1 MAERRMLSR
10 TILDSDKFLDM
21 PLTTQALYIHLIMN
35 ADDDGFL
42 NNSQKITRMIGA
54 GKKDFELLISA
65 EFIIDFNNG
74 ICAVKHWKLHN
85 YIRSDR
91 YKPTVYQDELSRLVI
106 ASNKVYEESK
116 TYGKTKVYEADTNK
130 KLSYSNSDEIIPKA
144 EIKGD
149 DKSLRDNNIEDI
161 IGKDNQQDIFLES
174 QTDADEESYKG
185 DGNYEFSEQ
194 KVDGIPSDD
203 HMETQNRLDEI
214 SVDKDSIEQDS
225 KEFRKTEVNN
235 SDSHYKSYK
244 KTFKNVSYPTKE
256 EVIDKT
262 EDCNKDYTEYYNN
275 DYLEKVMRKWNLLG
289 ISNISCIKNTR
300 QKLLKARIKE
310 HGTDNVI
317 NAIGNIEKS
326 SFLKG
331 QNDRGWVITFD
342 WFVKPN
348 NFIKVLEGNY
358 DDNNGSSGENFI
370 RGSSSSKKLSFN
382 NFPQRQ
388 YNYDELEKKLLGWN

>member
-42 NNSQKITRMIGA
+42 NNSQKITRMIEA

-65 EFIIDFNNG
+65 EFIIDFDNG

-116 TYGKTKVYEADTNK
+116 TYGKTKVYEADTNE
-130 KLSYSNSDEIIPKA
+130 KLSYSNSYKIIPKA

-174 QTDADEESYKG
+174 ETEVNEEPYKG
-185 DGNYEFSEQ
+185 EENYEFSEQ
-194 KVDGIPSDD
+194 KSVFSEEKVDGIPSDD

-214 SVDKDSIEQDS
+214 SVDKDSIE
-225 KEFRKTEVNN
+225 
-235 SDSHYKSYK
+235 
-244 KTFKNVSYPTKE
+244 
-256 EVIDKT
+256 
-262 EDCNKDYTEYYNN
+262 
-275 DYLEKVMRKWNLLG
+275 KVMEKWNLLG

-358 DDNNGSSGENFI
+358 GDNNSSSGENFI

-382 NFPQRQ
+382 NFPQRE

>member
-116 TYGKTKVYEADTNK
+116 TYGKTKVYEADTNE

-174 QTDADEESYKG
+174 QTDADEESYKC

-214 SVDKDSIEQDS
+214 SVDKDSIE
-225 KEFRKTEVNN
+225 
-235 SDSHYKSYK
+235 
-244 KTFKNVSYPTKE
+244 
-256 EVIDKT
+256 
-262 EDCNKDYTEYYNN
+262 
-275 DYLEKVMRKWNLLG
+275 KVMEKWNLLG

-310 HGTDNVI
+310 HGTDSVI

>member
-116 TYGKTKVYEADTNK
+116 TYGKTKVYEADTNE

-149 DKSLRDNNIEDI
+149 DKSIRDNNIEDI

-174 QTDADEESYKG
+174 ETEVNEEPYKG
-185 DGNYEFSEQ
+185 EENYEFSEQ
-194 KVDGIPSDD
+194 KSVFSEEKVDGIPSDD

-214 SVDKDSIEQDS
+214 SVDKDSIE
-225 KEFRKTEVNN
+225 
-235 SDSHYKSYK
+235 
-244 KTFKNVSYPTKE
+244 
-256 EVIDKT
+256 
-262 EDCNKDYTEYYNN
+262 
-275 DYLEKVMRKWNLLG
+275 KVMEKWNLLG

-348 NFIKVLEGNY
+348 NFIKVFEGNY
-358 DDNNGSSGENFI
+358 DDNNSSSGENFI

-382 NFPQRQ
+382 NFPQRE

>member
-116 TYGKTKVYEADTNK
+116 TYGKTKVYEADTNE

-144 EIKGD
+144 EIKGG

-161 IGKDNQQDIFLES
+161 IVKDNQQDIFLES
-174 QTDADEESYKG
+174 ETEVNEVSYKG
-185 DGNYEFSEQ
+185 EENYEFSEQ
-194 KVDGIPSDD
+194 KSVFSEEKVDGIPSDD

-225 KEFRKTEVNN
+225 KKFRKTEINN
-235 SDSHYKSYK
+235 SDLDYKSCKKTYK
-244 KTFKNVSYPTKE
+244 KISDATE
-256 EVIDKT
+256 EEIIDKT
-262 EDCNKDYTEYYNN
+262 EDCNKDY
-275 DYLEKVMRKWNLLG
+275 LEKVMIKWNLLG

-348 NFIKVLEGNY
+348 NFIKVLERNY
-358 DDNNGSSGENFI
+358 DDNNNSSGENFI
-370 RGSSSSKKLSFN
+370 RGSSGSKKLSFN
-382 NFPQRQ
+382 NFPQRE

>member
-65 EFIIDFNNG
+65 EFIIDFDNG

-116 TYGKTKVYEADTNK
+116 TYEKTKVYEADTNE
-130 KLSYSNSDEIIPKA
+130 KLSHSNSYKIILKA
-144 EIKGD
+144 EIKGE

-174 QTDADEESYKG
+174 ETEVNEEPYKG
-185 DGNYEFSEQ
+185 EENYEFSEQ
-194 KVDGIPSDD
+194 KSVFSEEKVDGIPSDD

-214 SVDKDSIEQDS
+214 SVDKDSIE
-225 KEFRKTEVNN
+225 
-235 SDSHYKSYK
+235 
-244 KTFKNVSYPTKE
+244 
-256 EVIDKT
+256 
-262 EDCNKDYTEYYNN
+262 
-275 DYLEKVMRKWNLLG
+275 KVMEKWNLLG

-348 NFIKVLEGNY
+348 NFIKVFEGNY
-358 DDNNGSSGENFI
+358 DDNNSSSGENFI
-370 RGSSSSKKLSFN
+370 RGSSTSKKLSFN
-382 NFPQRQ
+382 NFPQRE

>member
-106 ASNKVYEESK
+106 ASNKVYEES
-116 TYGKTKVYEADTNK
+116 TYGKTKVYEADTNE
-130 KLSYSNSDEIIPKA
+130 KLSYSNSYKIIPKA

-174 QTDADEESYKG
+174 ETEVNEESYKG
-185 DGNYEFSEQ
+185 EENYEFSEQ
-194 KVDGIPSDD
+194 KSVFSEEKVDGIPSDD

-225 KEFRKTEVNN
+225 KKFRK
-235 SDSHYKSYK
+235 
-244 KTFKNVSYPTKE
+244 
-256 EVIDKT
+256 
-262 EDCNKDYTEYYNN
+262 
-275 DYLEKVMRKWNLLG
+275 
-289 ISNISCIKNTR
+289 
-300 QKLLKARIKE
+300 
-310 HGTDNVI
+310 
-317 NAIGNIEKS
+317 
-326 SFLKG
+326 
-331 QNDRGWVITFD
+331 
-342 WFVKPN
+342 
-348 NFIKVLEGNY
+348 
-358 DDNNGSSGENFI
+358 
-370 RGSSSSKKLSFN
+370 
-382 NFPQRQ
+382 
-388 YNYDELEKKLLGWN
+388 

>member
-1 MAERRMLSR
+1 M
-10 TILDSDKFLDM
+10 
-21 PLTTQALYIHLIMN
+21 
-35 ADDDGFL
+35 
-42 NNSQKITRMIGA
+42 
-54 GKKDFELLISA
+54 
-65 EFIIDFNNG
+65 
-74 ICAVKHWKLHN
+74 
-85 YIRSDR
+85 
-91 YKPTVYQDELSRLVI
+91 SRLVI
-106 ASNKVYEESK
+106 ASNKVYEESR
-116 TYGKTKVYEADTNK
+116 TYEKTKVYEADTNE

-174 QTDADEESYKG
+174 ETEVNEESYKC

-214 SVDKDSIEQDS
+214 SVDKDSIE
-225 KEFRKTEVNN
+225 
-235 SDSHYKSYK
+235 
-244 KTFKNVSYPTKE
+244 
-256 EVIDKT
+256 
-262 EDCNKDYTEYYNN
+262 
-275 DYLEKVMRKWNLLG
+275 KVMEKWNLLG

-388 YNYDELEKKLLGWN
+388 YNYDELEKKLLGWNWLNILIENCRWKS

>member
-116 TYGKTKVYEADTNK
+116 TYEKTKVYEADTNE

-149 DKSLRDNNIEDI
+149 DKSLRDNNVEDI

-174 QTDADEESYKG
+174 ETEVNEESYKC

-214 SVDKDSIEQDS
+214 SVDKDSIE
-225 KEFRKTEVNN
+225 
-235 SDSHYKSYK
+235 
-244 KTFKNVSYPTKE
+244 
-256 EVIDKT
+256 
-262 EDCNKDYTEYYNN
+262 
-275 DYLEKVMRKWNLLG
+275 KVMEKWNLLG

-331 QNDRGWVITFD
+331 QNDRGVG
-342 WFVKPN
+342 N
-348 NFIKVLEGNY
+348 NL
-358 DDNNGSSGENFI
+358 
-370 RGSSSSKKLSFN
+370 
-382 NFPQRQ
+382 
-388 YNYDELEKKLLGWN
+388 

>member
-106 ASNKVYEESK
+106 ASNKVYEESR
-116 TYGKTKVYEADTNK
+116 TYEKTKVYEADTNE

-174 QTDADEESYKG
+174 ETEVNEESYKC

-214 SVDKDSIEQDS
+214 SVDKDSIE
-225 KEFRKTEVNN
+225 
-235 SDSHYKSYK
+235 
-244 KTFKNVSYPTKE
+244 
-256 EVIDKT
+256 
-262 EDCNKDYTEYYNN
+262 
-275 DYLEKVMRKWNLLG
+275 KVMEKWNLLG

-310 HGTDNVI
+310 HSTDNVI

-370 RGSSSSKKLSFN
+370 RGSSGSKKLSFN

>member
-116 TYGKTKVYEADTNK
+116 TYEKTKVYEADTNE

-149 DKSLRDNNIEDI
+149 DKSLRDNNVEDI

-174 QTDADEESYKG
+174 ETEVNEESYKG
-185 DGNYEFSEQ
+185 EENYEFSEQ
-194 KVDGIPSDD
+194 KSVFSEEKVDGIPSDD

-214 SVDKDSIEQDS
+214 SVDKDSIE
-225 KEFRKTEVNN
+225 
-235 SDSHYKSYK
+235 
-244 KTFKNVSYPTKE
+244 
-256 EVIDKT
+256 
-262 EDCNKDYTEYYNN
+262 
-275 DYLEKVMRKWNLLG
+275 KVMEKWNLLG

-310 HGTDNVI
+310 HSTDNVI

>member
-116 TYGKTKVYEADTNK
+116 TYGKTKVYEADTNE
-130 KLSYSNSDEIIPKA
+130 KLSYSNSDKIIPKA

-174 QTDADEESYKG
+174 ETEVNEESYKG
-185 DGNYEFSEQ
+185 EENYEFSEQ
-194 KVDGIPSDD
+194 KSVFSEKKVDGIPSDD

-225 KEFRKTEVNN
+225 KKFRKAEINN
-235 SDSHYKSYK
+235 SDLDYKSCK
-244 KTFKNVSYPTKE
+244 KTSKKISDATE
-256 EVIDKT
+256 EEISDKT
-262 EDCNKDYTEYYNN
+262 EDCNKDY
-275 DYLEKVMRKWNLLG
+275 LEKVMIKWNLLG

-348 NFIKVLEGNY
+348 NFIKVLERNY
-358 DDNNGSSGENFI
+358 DDNNSSSGENFI
-370 RGSSSSKKLSFN
+370 RGSYGSKKLSFN
-382 NFPQRQ
+382 NFPQRE

>member
-65 EFIIDFNNG
+65 EFIIDFDNG

-116 TYGKTKVYEADTNK
+116 TYGKTKVYEADTNE
-130 KLSYSNSDEIIPKA
+130 KLSYSNSDDIIPKA

-174 QTDADEESYKG
+174 ETEVNEEPYKG
-185 DGNYEFSEQ
+185 EENYEFSEQ
-194 KVDGIPSDD
+194 KSVFSEEKVDGIPSDD

-214 SVDKDSIEQDS
+214 SVDKDSIE
-225 KEFRKTEVNN
+225 
-235 SDSHYKSYK
+235 
-244 KTFKNVSYPTKE
+244 
-256 EVIDKT
+256 
-262 EDCNKDYTEYYNN
+262 
-275 DYLEKVMRKWNLLG
+275 KVMEKWNLLG

-348 NFIKVLEGNY
+348 NFIKVFEGNY
-358 DDNNGSSGENFI
+358 DDNNSSSGENFI
-370 RGSSSSKKLSFN
+370 RGSSTSKKLSFN
-382 NFPQRQ
+382 NFPQRE

>member
-116 TYGKTKVYEADTNK
+116 TYEKTKVYEADTNE

-149 DKSLRDNNIEDI
+149 DKSLRDNNVEDI

-174 QTDADEESYKG
+174 ETEVNEESYKC

-214 SVDKDSIEQDS
+214 SVDKDSIE
-225 KEFRKTEVNN
+225 
-235 SDSHYKSYK
+235 
-244 KTFKNVSYPTKE
+244 
-256 EVIDKT
+256 
-262 EDCNKDYTEYYNN
+262 
-275 DYLEKVMRKWNLLG
+275 KVMEKWNLLG

-310 HGTDNVI
+310 HSTDNVI

-382 NFPQRQ
+382 NFPQRE

>member
-74 ICAVKHWKLHN
+74 ICAIKHWKLHN

-116 TYGKTKVYEADTNK
+116 TYGKTKVYEADTNE

-149 DKSLRDNNIEDI
+149 DRSLRDNNIEDI

-174 QTDADEESYKG
+174 ETEVNEEPYKG
-185 DGNYEFSEQ
+185 EENYEFSEQ
-194 KVDGIPSDD
+194 KSVFSEEKVDGIPSDD

-214 SVDKDSIEQDS
+214 SVDKDSIE
-225 KEFRKTEVNN
+225 
-235 SDSHYKSYK
+235 
-244 KTFKNVSYPTKE
+244 
-256 EVIDKT
+256 
-262 EDCNKDYTEYYNN
+262 
-275 DYLEKVMRKWNLLG
+275 KVMIKWNLLG

-358 DDNNGSSGENFI
+358 DDNNSSSGENFI

-382 NFPQRQ
+382 NFPQRE

>member
-21 PLTTQALYIHLIMN
+21 SLTTQALYIHLIMN

-116 TYGKTKVYEADTNK
+116 TYGKTKVYEADTNE

-174 QTDADEESYKG
+174 QTDADEESYKC

-214 SVDKDSIEQDS
+214 SVDKDSIE
-225 KEFRKTEVNN
+225 
-235 SDSHYKSYK
+235 
-244 KTFKNVSYPTKE
+244 
-256 EVIDKT
+256 
-262 EDCNKDYTEYYNN
+262 
-275 DYLEKVMRKWNLLG
+275 KVMEKWNLLG

-310 HGTDNVI
+310 HGTDSVI

>member
-1 MAERRMLSR
+1 
-10 TILDSDKFLDM
+10 
-21 PLTTQALYIHLIMN
+21 
-35 ADDDGFL
+35 
-42 NNSQKITRMIGA
+42 MIGT

-65 EFIIDFNNG
+65 EFIIDFDNG

-116 TYGKTKVYEADTNK
+116 TYGKIKVYEADTNE

-174 QTDADEESYKG
+174 ETEVNEEPYKG
-185 DGNYEFSEQ
+185 EENYEFSEQ
-194 KVDGIPSDD
+194 KSVFSEEKVDGIPSDD

-225 KEFRKTEVNN
+225 KKFRKAEINN
-235 SDSHYKSYK
+235 SDLDYKSCK
-244 KTFKNVSYPTKE
+244 KTSKKISDATE
-256 EVIDKT
+256 EEISDKT
-262 EDCNKDYTEYYNN
+262 EEYNK
-275 DYLEKVMRKWNLLG
+275 DYLEKVMEKWNLLG

-358 DDNNGSSGENFI
+358 DDNNSSSGENFI
-370 RGSSSSKKLSFN
+370 RGSSTSKKLSFN
-382 NFPQRQ
+382 NFPQRE

>member
-116 TYGKTKVYEADTNK
+116 TYGKTKVYEADTNE
-130 KLSYSNSDEIIPKA
+130 KLSYSNSDDIIPKA

-161 IGKDNQQDIFLES
+161 IGKDNQKDIFLES
-174 QTDADEESYKG
+174 ETEVNEESYKC

-194 KVDGIPSDD
+194 KVDGIPSGD

-214 SVDKDSIEQDS
+214 SVDKDSI
-225 KEFRKTEVNN
+225 
-235 SDSHYKSYK
+235 
-244 KTFKNVSYPTKE
+244 
-256 EVIDKT
+256 
-262 EDCNKDYTEYYNN
+262 
-275 DYLEKVMRKWNLLG
+275 EKVMRKWNLLG

>member
-116 TYGKTKVYEADTNK
+116 TYEKTKVYEADTNE
-130 KLSYSNSDEIIPKA
+130 KLSYS
-144 EIKGD
+144 
-149 DKSLRDNNIEDI
+149 NIEDI

-174 QTDADEESYKG
+174 ETEVNEESYKG

-214 SVDKDSIEQDS
+214 SVDKDSI
-225 KEFRKTEVNN
+225 
-235 SDSHYKSYK
+235 
-244 KTFKNVSYPTKE
+244 
-256 EVIDKT
+256 
-262 EDCNKDYTEYYNN
+262 
-275 DYLEKVMRKWNLLG
+275 EKVMRKWNLLG

-348 NFIKVLEGNY
+348 NFIKVFEGNY
-358 DDNNGSSGENFI
+358 DDNNGSNGENFI

>member
-91 YKPTVYQDELSRLVI
+91 YKPTVYQDELRRLVV
-106 ASNKVYEESK
+106 ASNKVYEECK
-116 TYGKTKVYEADTNK
+116 TYGKTKVYEADTNE
-130 KLSYSNSDEIIPKA
+130 KLIYNNSDEIIPKS

-174 QTDADEESYKG
+174 ETDADEESYKC

-214 SVDKDSIEQDS
+214 SVDKDSIE
-225 KEFRKTEVNN
+225 
-235 SDSHYKSYK
+235 
-244 KTFKNVSYPTKE
+244 
-256 EVIDKT
+256 
-262 EDCNKDYTEYYNN
+262 
-275 DYLEKVMRKWNLLG
+275 KVMKKWNLLG

>member
-74 ICAVKHWKLHN
+74 ICAIKHWKLHN

-116 TYGKTKVYEADTNK
+116 TYGKTKVYEADTNE

-174 QTDADEESYKG
+174 ETEVNEEPYKG
-185 DGNYEFSEQ
+185 EENYEFSEQ
-194 KVDGIPSDD
+194 KSVFSEEKVDGIPSDD

-214 SVDKDSIEQDS
+214 SVDKDSIE
-225 KEFRKTEVNN
+225 
-235 SDSHYKSYK
+235 
-244 KTFKNVSYPTKE
+244 
-256 EVIDKT
+256 
-262 EDCNKDYTEYYNN
+262 
-275 DYLEKVMRKWNLLG
+275 KVMIKWNLLG

-358 DDNNGSSGENFI
+358 DDNNSSSGENFI
-370 RGSSSSKKLSFN
+370 RGSSGSKKLSFN
-382 NFPQRQ
+382 NFPQRE

>member
-1 MAERRMLSR
+1 MNVILIYARIKDKLTKEDAYELNKLYMSGLTYKEAMDKLKEIKRFLNNDKGGIFMAERRMLSR

-116 TYGKTKVYEADTNK
+116 TYGKTKVYEADTNE
-130 KLSYSNSDEIIPKA
+130 KLSYSNSDDIIPKA

-194 KVDGIPSDD
+194 KVDGIPSGD

-214 SVDKDSIEQDS
+214 SVDKDSIE
-225 KEFRKTEVNN
+225 
-235 SDSHYKSYK
+235 
-244 KTFKNVSYPTKE
+244 
-256 EVIDKT
+256 
-262 EDCNKDYTEYYNN
+262 
-275 DYLEKVMRKWNLLG
+275 KVMEKWNLLG

-382 NFPQRQ
+382 NFPQRK

>member
-21 PLTTQALYIHLIMN
+21 PLTTQALYIH
-35 ADDDGFL
+35 
-42 NNSQKITRMIGA
+42 
-54 GKKDFELLISA
+54 LLISA

-106 ASNKVYEESK
+106 ASNKVYEESR
-116 TYGKTKVYEADTNK
+116 TYEKTKVYEADTNE

-174 QTDADEESYKG
+174 ETEVNEESYKC

-214 SVDKDSIEQDS
+214 SVDKDSIE
-225 KEFRKTEVNN
+225 KLME
-235 SDSHYKSYK
+235 
-244 KTFKNVSYPTKE
+244 
-256 EVIDKT
+256 
-262 EDCNKDYTEYYNN
+262 
-275 DYLEKVMRKWNLLG
+275 KWNLLG

>member
-116 TYGKTKVYEADTNK
+116 TYGKTKVYEADTNE

-144 EIKGD
+144 EI
-149 DKSLRDNNIEDI
+149 
-161 IGKDNQQDIFLES
+161 
-174 QTDADEESYKG
+174 
-185 DGNYEFSEQ
+185 
-194 KVDGIPSDD
+194 
-203 HMETQNRLDEI
+203 
-214 SVDKDSIEQDS
+214 
-225 KEFRKTEVNN
+225 NN
-235 SDSHYKSYK
+235 SDLDYKSCKNTYK
-244 KTFKNVSYPTKE
+244 KISDATE
-256 EVIDKT
+256 EEIIDKT
-262 EDCNKDYTEYYNN
+262 EDCNKDY
-275 DYLEKVMRKWNLLG
+275 LEKVMIKWNLLG

-358 DDNNGSSGENFI
+358 DDNNSYSGENFI
-370 RGSSSSKKLSFN
+370 RGSSTSKKLSFN